1 MTFSPI
7 ANLLIAGIYY
17 VLVVLMVFFSA
28 FGVYV
33 LVRYAEKRGIALIV
47 GLLYVFFFLSMLAQ
61 SYSSLQN
68 II

>member
-1 MTFSPI
+1 MGFSPF

-17 VLVVLMVFFSA
+17 VLAAMMAVLAA

-33 LVRYAEKRGIALIV
+33 LIKYGEKRGLGFVVALV
-47 GLLYVFFFLSMLAQ
+47 FSFFFLTILAQ
-61 SYSSLQN
+61 SYSTLQS

>member
-1 MTFSPI
+1 MFSPI

-17 VLVVLMVFFSA
+17 VLVILMAFFSI

-33 LVRYAEKRGIALIV
+33 LIHYGEKRGLALIV
-47 GLLYVFFFLSMLAQ
+47 GLLYSFFFLSVLAQ